1 MGQKK
6 ILIVEDDL
14 ILSMLNN
21 KFVTSLGH
29 EVVKSVKTGE
39 AAVEFAR
46 ENKFDLILMDVRL
59 KGKMDGIEAMKEINR
74 HKNIPAVYITGN
86 SDPETKRRAEETN
99 MIAFCVKPIS
109 YEELESIL
117 GKIENIMSY

>member
-1 MGQKK
+1 
-6 ILIVEDDL
+6 
-14 ILSMLNN
+14 
-21 KFVTSLGH
+21 
-29 EVVKSVKTGE
+29 
-39 AAVEFAR
+39 
-46 ENKFDLILMDVRL
+46 MDVRL
-59 KGKMDGIEAMKEINR
+59 KGKMDGIEAMQEINR

-117 GKIENIMSY
+117 GKIETSIAEKM